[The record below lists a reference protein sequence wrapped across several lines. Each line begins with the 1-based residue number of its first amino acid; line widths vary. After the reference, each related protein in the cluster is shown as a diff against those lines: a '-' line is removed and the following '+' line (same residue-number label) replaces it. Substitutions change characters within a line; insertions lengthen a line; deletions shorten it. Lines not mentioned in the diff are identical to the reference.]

1 METHEKDLERRD
13 KATLIAIIQRMLQ
26 LQPDLA
32 WVLETV
38 RPAFTQDTQTFDPAP
53 YRQQIQAAIIA
64 ADTHYRDRRHR
75 EEMRQTLATIQT
87 IAADHNQRQESDA
100 ALAIYEV
107 LASEVIER
115 YSQPD
120 ADYEAFTVVLYHCID
135 GLDTCF
141 ADSEENPKRRLR
153 ALQVLFSI
161 YRFFTDSHMDLEED
175 IPGLLVAN
183 ANAEERQ
190 QIAEWVREA
199 QASHA
204 STNWPPDERYRSY
217 GILLRRLEKER
228 REQGK

>member
-1 METHEKDLERRD
+1 MDTYGKDLQRQD

-26 LQPDLA
+26 LQPDLV

-38 RPAFTQDTQTFDPAP
+38 QPAFTQDTRTFDPAP
-53 YRQQIQAAIIA
+53 YRQQIRAAIIA
-64 ADTHYRDRRHR
+64 ADMHYRDRRYR

-87 IAADHNQRQESDA
+87 IAADYNQRQESDA

-107 LASEVIER
+107 LLGEVIMR

-120 ADYEAFTVVLYHCID
+120 ADYETFTIVLYHCID

-141 ADSEENPKRRLR
+141 ADNEENPERRLR
-153 ALQVLFSI
+153 ALKALFAI
-161 YRFFTDSHMDLEED
+161 YRFFTDSHMDLDED

-199 QASHA
+199 QANHS
-204 STNWPPDERYRSY
+204 STSWPLDERYRSY
-217 GILLRRLEKER
+217 GVLLRRLEK
-228 REQGK
+228 

>member
-1 METHEKDLERRD
+1 MDTHEKDLQRQD

-38 RPAFTQDTQTFDPAP
+38 RLASTQDTKTFDPTP
-53 YRQQIQAAIIA
+53 YRQQIQTAIIA
-64 ADTHYRDRRHR
+64 ADTHYRNRRYR

-87 IAADHNQRQESDA
+87 IAAEYNQRQEPDA

-107 LASEVIER
+107 LLGEVIKR

-120 ADYEAFTVVLYHCID
+120 ADYEAFTIVLYHCID

-141 ADSEENPKRRLR
+141 AGSDENPKLRLR
-153 ALQVLFSI
+153 TLKALFSI
-161 YRFFTDSHMDLEED
+161 YRFFTDFHMDLDED

-190 QIAEWVREA
+190 QIADWVREA
-199 QASHA
+199 QTSHA
-204 STNWPPDERYRSY
+204 STSWPPDERYRSY
-217 GILLRRLEKER
+217 SVLLRRLEK
-228 REQGK
+228 